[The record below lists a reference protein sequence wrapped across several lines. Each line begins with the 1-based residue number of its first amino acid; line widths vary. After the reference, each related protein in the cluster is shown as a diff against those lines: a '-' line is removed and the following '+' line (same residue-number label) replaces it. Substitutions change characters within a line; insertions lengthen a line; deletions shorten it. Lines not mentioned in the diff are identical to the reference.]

1 MTRNPLAAPGP
12 RLGATPPFT
21 RRTMLGLAGSLGAAG
36 LGSALLG
43 GCTQSNGGGG
53 GGGGAGPAELTF
65 WLPGGEDGYLELHQK
80 LGQDYAAAHAGTT
93 VEVTRLTGNQNF
105 NEVLLA
111 RIAGGNPPSATIIW
125 DPPVSFGAR
134 GALVALDEMMA
145 SSQNSAQDQWP
156 ESVLASCRFEDK
168 TYGLPFTAGS
178 YAIFYNQEW
187 FEEKGIPS
195 DRASFPKTMVEL
207 RDLSAEFT
215 RWKGDV
221 LEQAGFLIPFDAVRL
236 PIWSGLNGGRIYDA
250 ANRKY
255 EIDSPQNI
263 ELFEFFMSWLDAEY
277 HGDINKVNES
287 WTSLGDAPPI
297 FQQQRLAMIDDGT
310 WMMGSFYNVE
320 AKFKNW
326 EVADFPVGPSGTATV
341 SGYWPNWLVIPQA
354 SNNAEAAFAYLDFL
368 SVAGAQAQFEVF
380 PDLPTNAKIDPA
392 VVPKALVE
400 RRGADFANDA
410 VAFFRKQLEIAVPM
424 WESPVHTYASDQLTR
439 AIERISTKTGK
450 PADELA
456 EAQRNCQ
463 AELDK
468 VR

>member
-1 MTRNPLAAPGP
+1 MSRSPLAGSGHTPG
-12 RLGATPPFT
+12 RMPPIS
-21 RRTMLGLAGSLGAAG
+21 RRRALGLAGALGAAG
-36 LGSALLG
+36 LGAPWLA
-43 GCTQSNGGGG
+43 GCSGGGAG
-53 GGGGAGPAELTF
+53 GDAGPAELTF

-80 LGQDYAAAHAGTT
+80 LAQDYGGAHPGTT

-134 GALVALDEMMA
+134 GALIALDDLMA
-145 SSQNSAQDQWP
+145 SSQNSAADQWP

-178 YAIFYNQEW
+178 YGVFYNQEW

-195 DRASFPKTMVEL
+195 DRASFPSTLIEL
-207 RDLSAEFT
+207 RELSAEFT

-221 LEQAGFLIPFDAVRL
+221 LERAGFMIPFDAVRL

-250 ANRKY
+250 ANRRY
-255 EIDSPQNI
+255 EIDSEQNI
-263 ELFEFFMSWLDAEY
+263 ELFEFFLSWLDEEY
-277 HGDINKVNES
+277 QGDINKVNES

-310 WMMGSFYNVE
+310 WMMGSFYSVE
-320 AKFKNW
+320 AEFERW
-326 EVADFPVGPSGTATV
+326 EVAPFPVGPSGSTPV
-341 SGYWPNWLVIPQA
+341 SGYWPNWLAIPQA
-354 SNNAEAAFAYLDFL
+354 SNDSDAAFGYLDYL
-368 SVAGAQAQFEVF
+368 AVTGAQAQFEIF

-392 VVPKALVE
+392 IVPKALVE
-400 RRGADFANDA
+400 RRGEKFAKDA
-410 VAFFRKQLEIAVPM
+410 VAFFRQQLEVAVPM
-424 WESPVHTYASDQLTR
+424 WESPVHTYASDQLAR
-439 AIERISTKTGK
+439 AIERISTKTGT
-450 PADELA
+450 PAQELA
-456 EAQRNCQ
+456 DAQRNCQ

-468 VR
+468 VG